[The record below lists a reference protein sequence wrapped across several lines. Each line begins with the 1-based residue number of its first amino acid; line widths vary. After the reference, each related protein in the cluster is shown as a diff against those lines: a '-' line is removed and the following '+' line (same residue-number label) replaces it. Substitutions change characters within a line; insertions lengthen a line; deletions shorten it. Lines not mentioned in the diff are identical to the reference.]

1 MGLTG
6 CERAGA
12 YRVTTCEVDGPS
24 CQSGG
29 LVEKEVTD
37 NLRGSIKLFSVFG
50 IPVDINASWLIAV
63 AIITWSLSTTAY
75 PSFFRLWSEPQYW
88 LAGIVTTLLL
98 FASVLAHELGHSLV
112 ALSQGLRVRGIT
124 LLLFGG
130 VSRIQGE
137 ASRPRN
143 EFLIAFAGPAV
154 SLVIGLALL
163 GWWFKFHPV
172 YEIQVT
178 PLHGVIFFTGW
189 MNVLVA
195 GFNLL
200 PGYPMDGGRVL
211 RSAVWGLTGDTK
223 RASRVAFAVGRVVFF
238 LLIGWGAWRILSG
251 DVFGG
256 VWIALIGWFLMSSAR
271 AEARGEAYKERLEQS
286 DSSPV
291 ARDALSFPVELAT
304 SPMPPMVESDLTV
317 TQVMTGMASMSPSS
331 SIPIARNGELSGF
344 IVRQDLDDVPF
355 GERSDF
361 AVGELVNSSSLRVI
375 SRDEPVR
382 EALSAMDRHRVSQL
396 VIMDDDYVIGI
407 VTRQGIVQALLEFQP
422 GSGRSDPTDGEAS
435 L

>member
-1 MGLTG
+1 VS
-6 CERAGA
+6 A
-12 YRVTTCEVDGPS
+12 
-24 CQSGG
+24 
-29 LVEKEVTD
+29 EKEVAE
-37 NLRGSIKLFSVFG
+37 NLRGSIKLFSIAG

-98 FASVLAHELGHSLV
+98 FTSVLAHELGHSLV

-143 EFLIAFAGPAV
+143 EFLIAFAGPVV

-172 YEIQVT
+172 HEIQVT

-189 MNVLVA
+189 MNILVA

-211 RSAVWGLTGDTK
+211 RSAVWGFTGDTK
-223 RASRVAFAVGRVVFF
+223 RASRVAYAVGRVVFF

-256 VWIALIGWFLMSSAR
+256 VWVALIGWFLMSSAR
-271 AEARGEAYKERLEQS
+271 AEARREAAKERSQQ
-286 DSSPV
+286 DASSPV
-291 ARDALSFPVELAT
+291 EQDHLSFPVELA
-304 SPMPPMVESDLTV
+304 SSSMPSMVEADLTV
-317 TQVMTGMASMSPSS
+317 TQAMTGMASMDPAS
-331 SIPIARNGELSGF
+331 SIPVSHNGELSGF
-344 IVRQDLDDVPF
+344 IVRQDLGDVPF
-355 GERSDF
+355 AQRSSVV
-361 AVGELVNSSSLRVI
+361 VGELVNSGSLRVI
-375 SRDEPVR
+375 SSDAPVR
-382 EALSAMDRHRVSQL
+382 EALGEMDKHRVSQL
-396 VIMDDDYVIGI
+396 VVMDDDYVIGI

-422 GSGRSDPTDGEAS
+422 VSEHSDSTDDETS

>member
-1 MGLTG
+1 
-6 CERAGA
+6 
-12 YRVTTCEVDGPS
+12 
-24 CQSGG
+24 

-37 NLRGSIKLFSVFG
+37 NLRGSIKLFSIVG
-50 IPVDINASWLIAV
+50 IPVEINASWLIAV
-63 AIITWSLSTTAY
+63 AIITWSLATTAY
-75 PSFFRLWSEPQYW
+75 PSFFHLWSEPQYW

-130 VSRIQGE
+130 VSRIQEE

-189 MNVLVA
+189 MNILVA

-211 RSAVWGLTGDTK
+211 RSAVWGFTGDTK
-223 RASRVAFAVGRVVFF
+223 RASRVTHAVGRVVFF

-256 VWIALIGWFLMSSAR
+256 IWIALIGWFLMSSAR
-271 AEARGEAYKERLEQS
+271 AEARGEANKERTQR
-286 DSSPV
+286 DASSPV
-291 ARDALSFPVELAT
+291 VQDQLILRVEMAM
-304 SPMPPMVESDLTV
+304 SPMPPMVESQLTV
-317 TQVMTGMASMSPSS
+317 TQVMAGMGSMSSAR
-331 SIPIARNGELSGF
+331 SIPIAHNGELSGF
-344 IVRQDLDDVPF
+344 IVRQDLDDVSF
-355 GERSDF
+355 AERSRVL
-361 AVGELVNSSSLRVI
+361 VGELVNSGSLRVI
-375 SRDEPVR
+375 SSDEPVR
-382 EALSAMDRHRVSQL
+382 EALSAMDRHRVNQL
-396 VIMDDDYVIGI
+396 VVMDEDYVIGI
-407 VTRQGIVQALLEFQP
+407 VTRQGIVQALLEFP
-422 GSGRSDPTDGEAS
+422 KGSGRSDPTDGEAS

>member
-1 MGLTG
+1 MS
-6 CERAGA
+6 A
-12 YRVTTCEVDGPS
+12 
-24 CQSGG
+24 
-29 LVEKEVTD
+29 EKEVTD
-37 NLRGSIKLFSVFG
+37 NLRGSIKLFSVVG

-63 AIITWSLSTTAY
+63 VIITWSLSTTAY
-75 PSFFRLWSEPQYW
+75 PSFFSLWSEPQYW

-163 GWWFKFHPV
+163 GWWFQFHPV

-189 MNVLVA
+189 MNILVA

-211 RSAVWGLTGDTK
+211 RSVVWGFTGDTR
-223 RASRVAFAVGRVVFF
+223 RASRVAYAVGRVVFY
-238 LLIGWGAWRILSG
+238 LLIGWGAWRIISG

-271 AEARGEAYKERLEQS
+271 SEARGEVDKRRSEEVA
-286 DSSPV
+286 SSSV
-291 ARDALSFPVELAT
+291 VQEHLGFRVELAT
-304 SPMPPMVESDLTV
+304 SSMPPMVESDLTV
-317 TQVMTGMASMSPSS
+317 TQAMMGMASMSPSS
-331 SIPIARNGELSGF
+331 PIPIARNGELTGF

-355 GERSDF
+355 AQRSSV
-361 AVGELVNSSSLRVI
+361 AVGQLVNSGSVRVI
-375 SRDEPVR
+375 SRDEPAR
-382 EALSAMDRHRVSQL
+382 EALSAMDRQPVSQL
-396 VIMDDDYVIGI
+396 VVMDDDYVIGI
-407 VTRQGIVQALLEFQP
+407 VTRQSIVQALLELQP
-422 GSGRSDPTDGEAS
+422 ESEHSDSTNGERS

>member
-1 MGLTG
+1 VS
-6 CERAGA
+6 A
-12 YRVTTCEVDGPS
+12 
-24 CQSGG
+24 
-29 LVEKEVTD
+29 EKEVAE
-37 NLRGSIKLFSVFG
+37 NLRGSIKLFSIAG

-98 FASVLAHELGHSLV
+98 FTSVLAHELGHSLV

-143 EFLIAFAGPAV
+143 EFLIAFAGPMV

-163 GWWFKFHPV
+163 GWWFKFHPA
-172 YEIQVT
+172 YAIQVT

-189 MNVLVA
+189 MNILVA

-211 RSAVWGLTGDTK
+211 RSAVWGFTGDTK
-223 RASRVAFAVGRVVFF
+223 RASRVTHAVGRVVFF

-256 VWIALIGWFLMSSAR
+256 IWIALIGWFLMSSAR
-271 AEARGEAYKERLEQS
+271 AEARGEANKERSQR
-286 DSSPV
+286 DASSPAV
-291 ARDALSFPVELAT
+291 QDQLSLRVEMAM
-304 SPMPPMVESDLTV
+304 SPMPLMVESQLTV
-317 TQVMTGMASMSPSS
+317 TQVMAGMGSMSSAR
-331 SIPIARNGELSGF
+331 SIPIAHNGELSGF
-344 IVRQDLDDVPF
+344 IVRQDLDDVSF
-355 GERSDF
+355 AERSRVL
-361 AVGELVNSSSLRVI
+361 VGELVNSGSLRVI
-375 SRDEPVR
+375 SSDEPVR
-382 EALSAMDRHRVSQL
+382 EALSAMDRHRVNQL
-396 VIMDDDYVIGI
+396 VVMDEDYVIGI
-407 VTRQGIVQALLEFQP
+407 VTRQGIVQALLEFP
-422 GSGRSDPTDGEAS
+422 KGSGRSDPTDGEAS

>member
-1 MGLTG
+1 MS
-6 CERAGA
+6 A
-12 YRVTTCEVDGPS
+12 
-24 CQSGG
+24 
-29 LVEKEVTD
+29 EKEVTD
-37 NLRGSIKLFSVFG
+37 NLRGSIKLFSVVG
-50 IPVDINASWLIAV
+50 IPVDINVSWLIAV
-63 AIITWSLSTTAY
+63 VIITWSLSTTAY
-75 PSFFRLWSEPQYW
+75 PSFFSLWSEPQYW

-143 EFLIAFAGPAV
+143 EFLIAFAGPVV
-154 SLVIGLALL
+154 SLGIGLALL
-163 GWWFKFHPV
+163 GWWFQFHPV
-172 YEIQVT
+172 YEIQIT

-189 MNVLVA
+189 MNILVA

-211 RSAVWGLTGDTK
+211 RSAVWGFTGDTR
-223 RASRVAFAVGRVVFF
+223 RASRVAYAVGRVVFY
-238 LLIGWGAWRILSG
+238 LLIGWGAWRIISG

-256 VWIALIGWFLMSSAR
+256 VWIVLIGWFLMSSAR
-271 AEARGEAYKERLEQS
+271 SEARGEVDKRRLEEVA
-286 DSSPV
+286 SSSV
-291 ARDALSFPVELAT
+291 VQDHLGFRVELAT

-317 TQVMTGMASMSPSS
+317 TQAMMGMASMSPSS
-331 SIPIARNGELSGF
+331 PIPIARNGELTGF

-355 GERSDF
+355 AQRSGV
-361 AVGELVNSSSLRVI
+361 AVGQLVNSGSVRVI
-375 SRDEPVR
+375 SRDEPAR
-382 EALSAMDRHRVSQL
+382 EALSAMDRQPVSQL
-396 VIMDDDYVIGI
+396 VVMDDDYVIGI
-407 VTRQGIVQALLEFQP
+407 VTRQSIVQALLELHP
-422 GSGRSDPTDGEAS
+422 ESEHSDSTNGERS

>member
-1 MGLTG
+1 VS
-6 CERAGA
+6 A
-12 YRVTTCEVDGPS
+12 
-24 CQSGG
+24 
-29 LVEKEVTD
+29 EKEVAE
-37 NLRGSIKLFSVFG
+37 NLRGSIKLFSIAG

-98 FASVLAHELGHSLV
+98 FTSVLAHELGHSLV

-143 EFLIAFAGPAV
+143 EFLIAFAGPVV

-172 YEIQVT
+172 HEIQVT

-189 MNVLVA
+189 MNILVA

-211 RSAVWGLTGDTK
+211 RSAVWGFTGDTK
-223 RASRVAFAVGRVVFF
+223 RASRVAYAVGRVVFF

-256 VWIALIGWFLMSSAR
+256 VWVALIGWFLMSSAR
-271 AEARGEAYKERLEQS
+271 AEARREAAKERSQQ
-286 DSSPV
+286 DASSPV
-291 ARDALSFPVELAT
+291 EQDHLSFPVELA
-304 SPMPPMVESDLTV
+304 SSSMPSMVEADLTV
-317 TQVMTGMASMSPSS
+317 TQAMTGMASMDPAS
-331 SIPIARNGELSGF
+331 SIPVSHNGELSGF
-344 IVRQDLDDVPF
+344 IVRQDLGDVPF
-355 GERSDF
+355 AQRSSVV
-361 AVGELVNSSSLRVI
+361 VGELVNSGSLRVI
-375 SRDEPVR
+375 SSDAPVR
-382 EALSAMDRHRVSQL
+382 EALSEMDKHRVSQL
-396 VIMDDDYVIGI
+396 VVMDDDYVIGI

-422 GSGRSDPTDGEAS
+422 VSEHSDSTDGETS

>member
-1 MGLTG
+1 
-6 CERAGA
+6 
-12 YRVTTCEVDGPS
+12 
-24 CQSGG
+24 

-37 NLRGSIKLFSVFG
+37 NLRGSIKLFSIVG
-50 IPVDINASWLIAV
+50 IPVEINASWLIAV
-63 AIITWSLSTTAY
+63 AIITWSLATTAY
-75 PSFFRLWSEPQYW
+75 PSFFHLWSEPQYW

-130 VSRIQGE
+130 VSRIQEE

-189 MNVLVA
+189 MNILVA

-211 RSAVWGLTGDTK
+211 RSAVWGFTGDTK
-223 RASRVAFAVGRVVFF
+223 RASRVTHAVGRVVFF

-256 VWIALIGWFLMSSAR
+256 IWIALIGWFLMSSAR
-271 AEARGEAYKERLEQS
+271 AEARGEANKERSQR
-286 DSSPV
+286 DASSPV
-291 ARDALSFPVELAT
+291 VQDQLILRVEMAM
-304 SPMPPMVESDLTV
+304 SPMPPMVESQLTV
-317 TQVMTGMASMSPSS
+317 TQVMAGMGSMSSAR
-331 SIPIARNGELSGF
+331 SIPIAHNGELSGF
-344 IVRQDLDDVPF
+344 IVRQDLDDVSF
-355 GERSDF
+355 AERSRVL
-361 AVGELVNSSSLRVI
+361 VGELVNSGSLRVI
-375 SRDEPVR
+375 SSDEPVR
-382 EALSAMDRHRVSQL
+382 EALSAMDRHRVNQL
-396 VIMDDDYVIGI
+396 VVMDEDYVIGI
-407 VTRQGIVQALLEFQP
+407 VTRQGIVQALLEFP
-422 GSGRSDPTDGEAS
+422 KGSGRSDPTDGEAS